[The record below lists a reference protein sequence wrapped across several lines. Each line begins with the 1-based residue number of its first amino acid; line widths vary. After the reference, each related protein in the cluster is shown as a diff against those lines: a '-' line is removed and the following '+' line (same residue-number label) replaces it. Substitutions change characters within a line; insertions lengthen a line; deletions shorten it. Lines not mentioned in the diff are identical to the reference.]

1 MANNLTGPV
10 WVLDT
15 VGTISAAVLRIERI
29 AWKNATT
36 LNHTVKV
43 TDLAGGVIFEDF
55 AAGVTYN
62 VSEPIHREVN
72 GLIVE
77 ALESG
82 KLYVSVAQR
91 PRSF

>member
-1 MANNLTGPV
+1 MSNDATGPI

-15 VGTISAAVLRIERI
+15 TGTISTGTLRIERI

-36 LNHTVKV
+36 LNHTAKV
-43 TDLAGGVIFEDF
+43 TDGAGKIIFEDF
-55 AAGVTYN
+55 AAGATYN
-62 VSEPIHREVN
+62 TSEPIHREVT

-77 ALESG
+77 TLGSG

-91 PRSF
+91 PTSF